1 MKEAKKDE
9 GCWERLEEKGFRF
22 MMVIK
27 LIAFLLISLIML
39 FMYTYQFF
47 APKTTS
53 NIAHGFTLF
62 FLATFV
68 SATFFNLV
76 MVLHRYRR
84 RGKLC
89 SRTNCV
95 FSWNVAVIFGVSLA
109 LGSKI

>member
-1 MKEAKKDE
+1 
-9 GCWERLEEKGFRF
+9 

-27 LIAFLLISLIML
+27 LVAFLLISLIML

-47 APKTTS
+47 APKITS

-62 FLATFV
+62 FLVTFF

-76 MVLHRYRR
+76 MVLHRYKR

-95 FSWNVAVIFGVSLA
+95 FTLNMIIIFGVSLA